1 LLAQR
6 DERMNILLV
15 APIPFFRE
23 RGTPIAV
30 RILCE
35 TLCEAGHSVDLLTYH
50 IGTDIEIPGAR
61 VIRIPNVPFVKD
73 VPIGFSLKKVICDL
87 FLSIKMMGMVGRKKY
102 QVIHAVEEAVFPAL
116 LVRLF
121 GRTKLV
127 YDMDSSMP
135 DQLMEKWRYLRV
147 LGPVLLAFERL
158 AVRRADCVMAVCD
171 DLVDRARAA
180 DPKKYVVALQDVPL
194 ESEPGNGPTEDLRQ
208 TCNIEG
214 LFVLYVG
221 NLEHYQGIDVLLEGF
236 AALQPSGQ
244 IELVIIGGNDT
255 DIARY
260 REKSRLLGIEESTH
274 FLGLRPIGQ
283 LADYLEQASILVSP
297 RLTGNNTPM
306 KIYSYLASGRPIIA
320 TRISSHSQ
328 VLDSSCAVL
337 VEPTAEDM
345 RQGLERL
352 AMDEALRKSLGAAAI
367 ELCESK
373 YSLAEYKRKVVD
385 AYSHLA

>member
-1 LLAQR
+1 
-6 DERMNILLV
+6 MNILLV

-61 VIRIPNVPFVKD
+61 VIRIPNVPFVTD
-73 VPIGFSLKKVICDL
+73 VPIGFSLKKVISDL
-87 FLSIKMMGMVGRKKY
+87 FLSIKMFGMVGRKKY
-102 QVIHAVEEAVFPAL
+102 QIIHAVEEAVFPAL

-260 REKSRLLGIEESTH
+260 REKSRSLGIEESTH
-274 FLGLRPIGQ
+274 FLGPRPIGQ

-306 KIYSYLASGRPIIA
+306 KIYSYLASGRPIVA

-367 ELCESK
+367 ELCEAK

-385 AYSHLA
+385 AYSHLAQGPGN